1 MSDGILGGIGNIIKD
16 VGGIVSS
23 PFQAAGDLVSLHP
36 IKAVQD
42 LLVGSGQQSLTGG
55 DASDGSSDMT
65 SLLTGGNSKGMF
77 GAETDGQF

>member
-55 DASDGSSDMT
+55 DT
-65 SLLTGGNSKGMF
+65 SGGDSGLTSMLAGGNANGLF

>member
-42 LLVGSGQQSLTGG
+42 LLVGGGQQSLTGG
-55 DASDGSSDMT
+55 DDTSNSSQLLAGSQT
-65 SLLTGGNSKGMF
+65 MF
-77 GAETDGQF
+77 GAESGGGQF